1 VQGTKDSGA
10 QPVAARPHADSADV
24 FETIFATSPLAII
37 SFTMEREVL
46 AINPTAERLL
56 GWKASEVVGKKL
68 PVPASVESSWQEM
81 RHTLENGRSVKNV
94 VTKRFNKAGE
104 EITILISAAPVIGP
118 SGEVHSFT
126 TVLSETAPM
135 VRLERALEESEQR
148 RSLAL
153 QAANI
158 GSWCYDLRTRN
169 VEWDARCKELFG
181 APERTPDLGL
191 EEFVRFIHSED
202 REDTRDAIFHA
213 METKTAYDMRHRVLW
228 PDGTVH
234 WLRCKGD
241 FDDRENPTCLIG
253 ISVDVTWLK
262 RNEELLRSVERLKAS
277 AEIGSTLAHEVNNP
291 MEILCNALYLLE
303 SELGADHHAIAIAN
317 DAYTRIAEITK
328 QMLAVQARPSRP
340 ELLDVAVLAKQMI
353 EECDERLRER
363 DVTIRTRLEPAE
375 IQASPLDVKHLLR
388 NLLENAIEHART
400 GRIIEVRTCPARER
414 RLGRRAGVR
423 VVVADNGAGIP
434 GDLRKRLFQPFTSTK
449 ERRGAGL
456 GLWTAQA
463 IARKYEGFV
472 RIRSSVR
479 PGRSGTFVS
488 VFLRTLPLGS
498 AN

>member
-1 VQGTKDSGA
+1 
-10 QPVAARPHADSADV
+10 
-24 FETIFATSPLAII
+24 
-37 SFTMEREVL
+37 
-46 AINPTAERLL
+46 
-56 GWKASEVVGKKL
+56 
-68 PVPASVESSWQEM
+68 
-81 RHTLENGRSVKNV
+81 
-94 VTKRFNKAGE
+94 
-104 EITILISAAPVIGP
+104 
-118 SGEVHSFT
+118 
-126 TVLSETAPM
+126 
-135 VRLERALEESEQR
+135 
-148 RSLAL
+148 
-153 QAANI
+153 
-158 GSWCYDLRTRN
+158 
-169 VEWDARCKELFG
+169 LFG

-253 ISVDVTWLK
+253 ISLDVTWLK

-388 NLLENAIEHART
+388 NLLENAIEHGRT

-479 PGRSGTFVS
+479 PGRSGTCVS